1 MAQNDSETQQA
12 KDAPLKGPELI
23 RSYVRTL
30 PGTPGVY
37 RMLDTRGEVLYVGKA
52 LNLKNRVSSYTRLH
66 GHSNRIANMI
76 IATAGME
83 FVTTPSESEA
93 LLLEA
98 NLIKR
103 YKPPFNVLMR
113 DDKSFPYIL
122 LSKAHEAVRLMKHR
136 GAQKIKGDYFGPFAS
151 AGSVNRTLNTLQRI
165 FLLRSCTD
173 AVYQSR
179 TRPCLLFQIKRCA
192 APCTGEITIPDYNA
206 LVAQARAFL
215 SGKSFKIQDD
225 LAKAMEKASAAMEY
239 EQAAV
244 YRDRLAALT
253 NIQAHQGINPRSIS
267 EADVFAV
274 TISGGQACVQVFFFR
289 ANQNWGNRAYFPRI
303 AKEHGPEEILNAF
316 LAQFYDGKP
325 CPRLVLLSHTP
336 PDGALIAEAL
346 SLKAGRKVKLLTPR
360 RGDKLELVQHVT
372 KNAEDALA
380 RRMAESAT
388 QRRLLDGVQNVFDLD
403 APPERIETYDNSHI
417 QGSHAIGAMVVAG
430 PDGFEKKHY
439 RTFNIKD
446 EELTPGDD
454 FGMMREVLTRRFR
467 RLAAMDN
474 AERESAGWPDLVLID
489 GGAGQLSA
497 AQAVLDEL
505 GVGDVTL
512 VGIAKGPE
520 RNAGRER
527 FFMAGRAPFM
537 LEPRDPVLYYL
548 QRLRDEAHRF
558 AIGTHRARRKSAQG
572 KSALDEVPGV
582 GAARKRALLRHFG
595 SAKAVS
601 RAGAADLASVKGI
614 SAAMAQQIFDYFH
627 GGDA

>member
-1 MAQNDSETQQA
+1 MPPDTENESQQ
-12 KDAPLKGPELI
+12 KPLKGADLI
-23 RSYVRTL
+23 RTYVRTL

-37 RMLDTRGEVLYVGKA
+37 RMLDARGEVLYVGKA
-52 LNLKNRVSSYTRLH
+52 RSLKNRVSSYTRLH

-76 IATAGME
+76 IATSAME

-136 GAQKIKGDYFGPFAS
+136 GAQKAKGDYFGPFAS

-173 AVYQSR
+173 SVYQSR
-179 TRPCLLFQIKRCA
+179 TRPCLLYQIKRCA
-192 APCTGEITIPDYNA
+192 APCTGEISIPDYNRLA
-206 LVAQARAFL
+206 AQARAFL
-215 SGKSFKIQDD
+215 SGKSFKIKEQ
-225 LAKAMEKASAAMEY
+225 LVNSMEQASAAMEY
-239 EQAAV
+239 EQAAIF
-244 YRDRLAALT
+244 RDRLSALT
-253 NIQAHQGINPRSIS
+253 HIQAHQGINPRTVS
-267 EADVFAV
+267 EADVFGV
-274 TISGGQACVQVFFFR
+274 VISGGQACVQVFFFR
-289 ANQNWGNRAYFPRI
+289 ANQNWGNRAYFPRVSKDLT
-303 AKEHGPEEILNAF
+303 ADEILNAF

-325 CPRLVLLSHTP
+325 CPKLVLMSHTP
-336 PDGALIAEAL
+336 ADAGLIAEAL
-346 SLKAGRKVKLLTPR
+346 SLKAGRKVRLLTPQ
-360 RGDKLELVQHVT
+360 RGEKHELVAHAV

-380 RRMAESAT
+380 RRMSESAT
-388 QRRLLDGVQNVFDLD
+388 QRKLLDGVQALFDLD

-439 RTFNIKD
+439 RTFNIKS

-474 AERESAGWPDLVLID
+474 AERLSAGWPDLVLID

-497 AQAVLDEL
+497 AQEVLDEL
-505 GVGDVTL
+505 GVSDVAL
-512 VGIAKGPE
+512 AGIAKGPE

-527 FFMAGRAPFM
+527 FFMTGREPFT
-537 LEPRDPVLYYL
+537 LEPRDPILYYL

-558 AIGTHRARRKSAQG
+558 AIGTHRARRKTAQG
-572 KSALDEVPGV
+572 KSLLDGVPGV

-601 RAGAADLASVKGI
+601 RAGTADLTCVKGI
-614 SAAMAQQIFDYFH
+614 SESMAKQIYDYFH
-627 GGDA
+627 GGEM